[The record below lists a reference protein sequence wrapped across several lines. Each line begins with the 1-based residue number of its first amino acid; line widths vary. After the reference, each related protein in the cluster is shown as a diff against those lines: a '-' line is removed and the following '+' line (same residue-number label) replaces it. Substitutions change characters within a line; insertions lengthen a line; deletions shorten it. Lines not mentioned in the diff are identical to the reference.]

1 MFLHSMKQ
9 RMLKV
14 FIGEAEEEEEEE
26 EESSGKWVSDTWQL
40 SKG

>member
-26 EESSGKWVSDTWQL
+26 SSGKWVSDTWQL